1 MLYKCTAILHDASK
15 LDNNAKRVYI
25 YGFTLQNLCNVVKF
39 PRLTP
44 VFMYINVH

>member
-25 YGFTLQNLCNVVKF
+25 WIY
-39 PRLTP
+39 LTKP
-44 VFMYINVH
+44 L